1 MRPACRR
8 APCVLP
14 GLGMLSRPPAG
25 LAVLLPASQTDEYL
39 PDRGVWGPGQAGIER
54 AQLILRCLGWPI
66 AWTGPVI
73 RQVRPGTGWLQ

>member
-1 MRPACRR
+1 MHPACRR

-14 GLGMLSRPPAG
+14 DLGTLSRPLAG
-25 LAVLLPASQTDEYL
+25 LAVLLPVPRTDKYS
-39 PDRGVWGPGQAGIER
+39 PDQGVWDPGQAGIQR

-66 AWTGPVI
+66 AGTGPVI